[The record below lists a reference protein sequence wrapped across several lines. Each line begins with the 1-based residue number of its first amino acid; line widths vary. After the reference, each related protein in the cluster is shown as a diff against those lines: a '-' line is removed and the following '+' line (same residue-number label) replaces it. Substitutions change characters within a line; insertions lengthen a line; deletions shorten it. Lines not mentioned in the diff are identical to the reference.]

1 MKAILLLAVRYM
13 ESLNNNLKKTG
24 FRHLCTQVLCDL
36 VFLSQL
42 NVFHIKNKEQLL
54 PREDATADVLSIGNK
69 PHDTVLSV
77 RFFFSLGRIKNKEAD
92 YLYLRAKFIPMD
104 ITRVQ

>member
-1 MKAILLLAVRYM
+1 
-13 ESLNNNLKKTG
+13 
-24 FRHLCTQVLCDL
+24 VLCDL

-77 RFFFSLGRIKNKEAD
+77 RFFFSLGRIKNKEEAD